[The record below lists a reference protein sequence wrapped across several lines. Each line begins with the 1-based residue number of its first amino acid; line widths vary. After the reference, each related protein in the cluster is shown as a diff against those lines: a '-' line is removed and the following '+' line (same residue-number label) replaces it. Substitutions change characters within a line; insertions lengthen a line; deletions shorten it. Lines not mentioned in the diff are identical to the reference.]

1 MPDLPKKKIGIIACS
16 GEEIPEGTITRLAA
30 LKVLEDLRPQ
40 DTVTL
45 CLPLFLAGGESE
57 RTFSRFYPTIA
68 IDGCEKRCAYR
79 STEKYS
85 NRPAA
90 GFIVTELVQELNLDQ
105 PDGLRRLN
113 PAGQQ
118 VVSVLSARVAGQ
130 VDLLME
136 KHWNRKSGA
145 FAAENPSQVPQ
156 AATQATCACGSG
168 VPVMR
173 IIVDGQEREVVAL
186 PLIFENYKE
195 EGKPAVESTANE
207 LLEMV
212 KVYNPILPEAENA
225 YQQVLLRE
233 YASFL
238 ARGA

>member
-1 MPDLPKKKIGIIACS
+1 MDVQIEAL
-16 GEEIPEGTITRLAA
+16 RAA
-30 LKVLEDLRPQ
+30 ATQLK
-40 DTVTL
+40 
-45 CLPLFLAGGESE
+45 
-57 RTFSRFYPTIA
+57 
-68 IDGCEKRCAYR
+68 
-79 STEKYS
+79 
-85 NRPAA
+85 
-90 GFIVTELVQELNLDQ
+90 
-105 PDGLRRLN
+105 
-113 PAGQQ
+113 
-118 VVSVLSARVAGQ
+118 SVLGLSISPVGVRFVFHPEPLTDQAKQLKQHRYCQALMRARHG
-130 VDLLME
+130 E
-136 KHWNRKSGA
+136 KSGA
-145 FAAENPSQVPQ
+145 FAAENPSQAPQ

-168 VPVMR
+168 GPVMR